1 MEKVYTEGEGWRKDH
16 NKERFH
22 LSCLISERSYAP
34 TLPLDPIAPC
44 LGDWIRKFTCFLLW
58 CRWESWPYTNPIQS
72 SRSPSPPQP
81 TQGSYQIKKSNV
93 THPASLLLHSG
104 PNQNTSPWWVLLL
117 FNVWTIKLISYF
129 TGAHVS
135 FMPDMNG
142 IISWQR
148 LPSIQQ
154 RTLSTQT
161 KQKQKQGVK
170 SRENW
175 KFCFHGG
182 GRT

>member
-1 MEKVYTEGEGWRKDH
+1 MEKVYTKGEGWRKDH

-22 LSCLISERSYAP
+22 LSCLISESSYAP

-44 LGDWIRKFTCFLLW
+44 LGDWIRKSTCSLLW
-58 CRWESWPYTNPIQS
+58 CTWESWPHTNPIQP
-72 SRSPSPPQP
+72 SRSPSLPQP
-81 TQGSYQIKKSNV
+81 TPGSHQINKSNV
-93 THPASLLLHSG
+93 TYPALLFLHSE
-104 PNQNTSPWWVLLL
+104 PNQNTSPWWVIL
-117 FNVWTIKLISYF
+117 FFNMWAIKFISYL

-135 FMPDMNG
+135 LMPNSG

-148 LPSIQQ
+148 LPSIQL
-154 RTLSTQT
+154 RTLTTQT
-161 KQKQKQGVK
+161 KQRQKQALR
-170 SRENW
+170 SRQSW

>member
-1 MEKVYTEGEGWRKDH
+1 MEKVYTKGEGWRKDH

-22 LSCLISERSYAP
+22 LSCLISESSYAP

-44 LGDWIRKFTCFLLW
+44 LGDWIRKSTCSLLW
-58 CRWESWPYTNPIQS
+58 CTWESWPHTNPIQP
-72 SRSPSPPQP
+72 SRSPSLPQP
-81 TQGSYQIKKSNV
+81 TPGSHQINKSNV
-93 THPASLLLHSG
+93 TYPALLFLHSG
-104 PNQNTSPWWVLLL
+104 PNQNTSPWWVIL
-117 FNVWTIKLISYF
+117 FFNMWAIKFISYL

-135 FMPDMNG
+135 LMPNSG

-148 LPSIQQ
+148 LPSIQL
-154 RTLSTQT
+154 RTLTTQT
-161 KQKQKQGVK
+161 KQRQKQALR
-170 SRENW
+170 SRQSW

>member
-1 MEKVYTEGEGWRKDH
+1 MEKVYTKGEGWRKDH

-22 LSCLISERSYAP
+22 LSCLISESSYAP

-44 LGDWIRKFTCFLLW
+44 LGDWIRKSTCSLLW
-58 CRWESWPYTNPIQS
+58 CTWESWPHTNPIQP
-72 SRSPSPPQP
+72 SRSPSLPQP
-81 TQGSYQIKKSNV
+81 TPGSHQINKSNV
-93 THPASLLLHSG
+93 THPALLFLHSG
-104 PNQNTSPWWVLLL
+104 PNQNTSPWWVIL
-117 FNVWTIKLISYF
+117 FFNMWAIKFISYL

-135 FMPDMNG
+135 LMPNSG

-148 LPSIQQ
+148 LPSIQL
-154 RTLSTQT
+154 RTLTTQI
-161 KQKQKQGVK
+161 KQRQKQALR
-170 SRENW
+170 SRQSW